1 MEVEMK
7 TYVIVF
13 LIIYAAAMIWLGF
26 LGRKKSK
33 MMKDFALAGTAF
45 GGVLAGLSIFASW
58 MSASTFMGV
67 PALFN
72 KWGWPAF
79 AQACGV
85 ALGAPLAILFTVTRI
100 RKYSQKLGS
109 LTFPDLIADRYDSEI
124 IRLVINFLVIMM
136 YLMFMVAQLK
146 ATGLI
151 FKEGVGLKYE
161 TAVFLGLA
169 IVFLYIVMGGM
180 WASLITD
187 NVQAI
192 AMMLAVVVLLP
203 AGLIAVGGF
212 DGLYN
217 GLAKINQNYVTFT
230 EPKFWHGGTVAIQPF
245 FWFLC
250 IFALP
255 YTMNRCMVLKGV
267 KEVKRFILAFWV
279 GNTLGM
285 VFMISGGVVRVLYPE
300 MKTPD
305 AASIYLAARVLP
317 PLAAAF
323 ILMGIFAASMSSV
336 DSILHAAGAA
346 IGNDVYRK
354 VIVPWTGGNPEDPRV
369 DRIAVIISRVAVFGF
384 CVIPLYIALTKPPAM
399 LSLFM
404 YGAIGFVSATSV
416 SPLLLGLFWKG
427 GTRIGVYCSMGVGFF
442 MYLYLWKVVGMVL
455 YISSPIAVVTSGVVL
470 VVVSL
475 IERTFG
481 APTLPRNKV
490 ALVFSEKE

>member
-1 MEVEMK
+1 MEVNMK

-13 LIIYAAAMIWLGF
+13 LIIYAAVMIWLGYI
-26 LGRKKSK
+26 GRKKSK
-33 MMKDFALAGTAF
+33 ALKDFALAGTAF
-45 GGVLAGLSIFASW
+45 GGVLSGLSIFASW
-58 MSASTFMGV
+58 QSASTFMGV
-67 PALFN
+67 PAFFN

-85 ALGAPLAILFTVTRI
+85 CLGAPLAILFTVTRI
-100 RKYSQKLGS
+100 RKYSEKLGS
-109 LTFPDLIADRYDSEI
+109 LTFPDLIADRYNSEI

-136 YLMFMVAQLK
+136 YIMFMVAQLK
-146 ATGLI
+146 ASGLI
-151 FKEGVGLKYE
+151 FKEGIGLKYE

-169 IVFLYIVMGGM
+169 ITFLYIVMGGM

-187 NVQAI
+187 NIQAI
-192 AMMLAVVVLLP
+192 AMILTVVVLLP

-217 GLAKINQNYVTFT
+217 GLAKISPNFVSFT
-230 EPKFWHGGTVAIQPF
+230 EPTFWHWGTVAIQPF
-245 FWFLC
+245 FWFLV

-267 KEVKRFILAFWV
+267 KEVKKFVLAFWV

-285 VFMISGGVVRVLYPE
+285 FFMISGGVVKVLYPE

-317 PLAAAF
+317 TAIAGF

-346 IGNDVYRK
+346 IGNDIYRK
-354 VIVPWTGGNPEDPRV
+354 IIVPWTGGNKEDPRV
-369 DRIAVIISRVAVFGF
+369 DRIAVIVSRVAVFAF

-404 YGAIGFVSATSV
+404 YGAIGFVSATTIA
-416 SPLLLGLFWKG
+416 PLLLGLFWRG

-442 MYLYLWKVVGMVL
+442 LYLYLWKVVKMVL
-455 YISSPIAVVTSGVVL
+455 YISCPIAVVVGGVVL

-475 IERTFG
+475 IERSFG
-481 APTLPRNKV
+481 APTLPRDKV

>member
-26 LGRKKSK
+26 MGRKKSK
-33 MMKDFALAGTAF
+33 AMKDFALAGTAF

-85 ALGAPLAILFTVTRI
+85 ALGSPLAILFTVTRI

-124 IRLVINFLVIMM
+124 IRLADRYDSQIIRLVINFLVIMM

-151 FKEGVGLKYE
+151 FKESVGLKYE
-161 TAVFLGLA
+161 TAIFLGLA

-180 WASLITD
+180 WTSLITD

-217 GLAKINQNYVTFT
+217 GLAKINPNYVTFT

-267 KEVKRFILAFWV
+267 KEVKRFIFILAFWV

-336 DSILHAAGAA
+336 DSILAADGCRFYPD
-346 IGNDVYRK
+346 GYLCGLHVLGGQHPPRRWCCHWKRHLQENYRSMDGRQQ
-354 VIVPWTGGNPEDPRV
+354 GG
-369 DRIAVIISRVAVFGF
+369 S
-384 CVIPLYIALTKPPAM
+384 
-399 LSLFM
+399 
-404 YGAIGFVSATSV
+404 
-416 SPLLLGLFWKG
+416 
-427 GTRIGVYCSMGVGFF
+427 TR
-442 MYLYLWKVVGMVL
+442 
-455 YISSPIAVVTSGVVL
+455 
-470 VVVSL
+470 
-475 IERTFG
+475 R
-481 APTLPRNKV
+481 
-490 ALVFSEKE
+490 